1 MQEYS
6 GLKPNNN
13 KHNSNSS
20 NSNKSVNSNKKGNEN
35 NPYYAK
41 RPSILLLQHILG
53 VVLRNSLEIHLCHP
67 LKQTLGPIT
76 NGK

>member
-41 RPSILLLQHILG
+41 RPSILLLHTYIRG
-53 VVLRNSLEIHLCHP
+53 SA
-67 LKQTLGPIT
+67 
-76 NGK
+76 